1 MFLWPPFTKSPA
13 LARYFRV
20 LIWLTAASV
29 ASSFSAF
36 DCYATTINQFFKL
49 TVYSTGGTPVKIV
62 SADFNRDG
70 KPDVVALNSN
80 NVLSIV
86 LGSGNGAFGASKTIA
101 TLPANTAGSGVLM
114 VAGDFN
120 GDGNQDVAVMP
131 SPGNVV
137 RVFLGHGDGTFAGPV
152 NIADGLPSAGD
163 LQVGDFNGDDKSDIV
178 VANGDSVAV
187 LLGKSSGIFASPIV
201 TKTGLGAP
209 DHLVLALGDVNR
221 DSHLDIA
228 ANDTFG
234 SSQVLLGAGTGHF
247 TLEPTFTSA
256 NLPDAVPT
264 GIAISDFT
272 GDGIPDLAISTNAD
286 VSAFFLG
293 QTCLIPGYGD
303 GTFNLNSMTCTS
315 APYVFG
321 QMLEANLNGKPDLVF
336 ASDPLTVQF
345 NNGKGILTQST
356 YATGGGP
363 MALGD
368 FTGDGRQD
376 IVEGT
381 LGGVQVVVNSGSG
394 VLRAPLSISDIAGP
408 WTASMIMNSSNFN
421 GDGYA
426 DLAVVD
432 YFDEH
437 GFIEPGI
444 DLLLGGAKNQLT
456 KGSGVGLGF
465 TAFTD
470 FTSVPP
476 AIGDFNHDGIPD
488 IAIATTGNVMWNDS
502 NQDNQP
508 YAQVFFGDG
517 KGNFPTQGPALDLNS
532 NFYAAGDFNGDGS
545 ADLASID
552 GSTFEILIGK
562 GDGTF
567 ASPVSYAV
575 GANPVFVLQR
585 DLNGDGKKDIL
596 VVNQASNDVSILL
609 GKGDGTFQPQKT
621 FAAGTSPVAAIT
633 GDFNGDGKI
642 DIAVASSAG
651 ISVLLGNGNGTF
663 QAEKTYPAT
672 GAVTQIVE
680 ASLRQDGIEDLIGI
694 VPASQRFVVLPGTG
708 TGTFGAPVV
717 FPLDRA
723 PTQMVAGDFNH
734 DGATDLAFLAIS
746 FGNDPF
752 IGSGGVEVFYNQGGD
767 HVTLM
772 SSSSKPVANQSVT
785 FTAHVTP
792 SAGETGTP
800 AGIVTFKDGAR
811 FLGNISM
818 ATGAASIT
826 TKLTAGTHQIVA
838 EYGGNSNFNPNHSA
852 TLTIVATP

>member
-1 MFLWPPFTKSPA
+1 MLLRPSPA
-13 LARYFRV
+13 KTLPSIGSHRAV
-20 LIWLTAASV
+20 IPAAALIALL
-29 ASSFSAF
+29 FPAF
-36 DCYATTINQFFKL
+36 NCSATTVNQFFRL
-49 TVYSTGGTPVKIV
+49 TVYPTGGTPVKIV
-62 SADFNRDG
+62 TADFNHDG

-101 TLPANTAGSGVLM
+101 TLPANTASSGVLM

-120 GDGNQDVAVMP
+120 GDGNQDLALVP
-131 SPGNVV
+131 SPGNIV
-137 RVFLGHGDGTFAGPV
+137 RVFLGHGDGTFAGAV
-152 NIADGLPSAGD
+152 NIADGLTAAGD
-163 LQVGDFNGDDKSDIV
+163 LAVGDFNGDDKSDIV
-178 VANGDSVAV
+178 LAGTSSVAV
-187 LLGKSSGIFASPIV
+187 LLGKSSGIFANPV
-201 TKTGLGAP
+201 VVKTGLSAP
-209 DHLVLALGDVNR
+209 DHLVLAVGDVNR

-228 ANDTFG
+228 INDEAGDF
-234 SSQVLLGAGTGHF
+234 QILLGTGSGSF
-247 TLEPTFTSA
+247 NPKPIFSAAAPPETMPT
-256 NLPDAVPT
+256 D
-264 GIAISDFT
+264 IAIADFD
-272 GDGIPDLAISTNAD
+272 GDGRPDIATSYAWNSSIFSAGSTCI
-286 VSAFFLG
+286 L
-293 QTCLIPGYGD
+293 PGYGD
-303 GTFNLNSMTCTS
+303 GTFNLNSVTCTS
-315 APYVFG
+315 SPYVFG
-321 QMLEANLNGKPDLVF
+321 QMLVANLNGKPDLVF
-336 ASDPLTVQF
+336 ASDPMLVQL
-345 NNGKGILTQST
+345 NNGTGAFTTGL

-363 MALGD
+363 MAVGD

-381 LGGVQVVVNSGSG
+381 LGGVQVVANGG
-394 VLRAPLSISDIAGP
+394 AGLLRAPLSISDIAGP
-408 WTASMIMNSSNFN
+408 WTASMIMNSSDFN

-437 GFIEPGI
+437 GYIEPGI
-444 DLLLGGAKNQLT
+444 NRLLGGAKNSLT
-456 KGSGVGLGF
+456 TSPGGAGLGF
-465 TAFTD
+465 FSFND
-470 FTSVPP
+470 FSSVPP
-476 AIGDFNHDGIPD
+476 AIGDFNHDGNLD
-488 IAIATTGNVMWNDS
+488 IAIVTTGDVMWNDA

-508 YAQVFFGDG
+508 HAQVFFGDG
-517 KGNFPTQGPALDLNS
+517 KGNFPTAGPALDLNS
-532 NFYAAGDFNGDGS
+532 NFYAAGDFNGDGK

-585 DLNGDGKKDIL
+585 DLNGDGKKDII

-609 GKGDGTFQPQKT
+609 GNGDGTFLPQKT
-621 FAAGTSPVAAIT
+621 SAAGTAPVAAIT
-633 GDFNGDGKI
+633 GDFNRDGKI

-672 GAVTQIVE
+672 GSVTGIVE
-680 ASLRQDGIEDLIGI
+680 APLRQDGIEDLIGI

-708 TGTFGAPVV
+708 TGSFGAPVV
-717 FPLDRA
+717 FPLDRP

-752 IGSGGVEVFYNQGGD
+752 TGSGGVEVFYNQGGD
-767 HVTLM
+767 QVALTTN
-772 SSSSKPVANQSVT
+772 STKPLANQSVT

-792 SAGETGTP
+792 SIGETGTP
-800 AGIVTFKDGAR
+800 TGIVTFKDGSR

-818 ATGAASIT
+818 SAGAASIT
-826 TKLTAGTHQIVA
+826 TELTAGTHQIVA
-838 EYGGNSNFNPNHSA
+838 EYGGNSTFNPNHSS
-852 TLTIVATP
+852 TLTIVVVP

>member
-1 MFLWPPFTKSPA
+1 MLLRPYLPKAPVSIGY
-13 LARYFRV
+13 LRV
-20 LIWLTAASV
+20 LVSSV
-29 ASSFSAF
+29 SVLIALLFPAF
-36 DCYATTINQFFKL
+36 DCYATTANQFFRL
-49 TVYSTGGTPVKIV
+49 TVYPTGGTPVKIV
-62 SADFNRDG
+62 TADFNRDG

-86 LGSGNGAFGASKTIA
+86 LGSGNGVFGASKTIA
-101 TLPANTAGSGVLM
+101 TLPVNTASSGVLM

-120 GDGNQDVAVMP
+120 GDGNQDLAVVP

-137 RVFLGHGDGTFAGPV
+137 KVFLGHGDGTFAAPV
-152 NIADGLPSAGD
+152 SIEDGLTAAGD
-163 LQVGDFNGDDKSDIV
+163 MQVGDFNGDDKADIV
-178 VANGDSVAV
+178 VANAASVAV
-187 LLGKSSGIFASPIV
+187 LLGKASGIFATPIV
-201 TKTGLGAP
+201 TKTDLSAP

-221 DSHLDIA
+221 DSHLDIV

-247 TLEPTFTSA
+247 SLKPAFAFA
-256 NLPDAVPT
+256 NLPDSLPT

-272 GDGIPDLAISTNAD
+272 GDGIPDLAASSSAD
-286 VSAFFLG
+286 SPIFFLG

-303 GTFNLNSMTCTS
+303 GTFNLNSEICTS

-321 QMLEANLNGKPDLVF
+321 QMLAGNLNGKPDLVF
-336 ASDPLTVQF
+336 SSDPLMVQL
-345 NNGKGILTQST
+345 NNGKGAFTTSM

-381 LGGVQVVVNSGSG
+381 LGGVQVVANAGSG

-408 WTASMIMNSSNFN
+408 WTASMIMNSSDFN

-437 GFIEPGI
+437 GYIEPGI
-444 DLLLGGAKNQLT
+444 DLLLGGSKNLLT

-465 TAFTD
+465 FAFTD
-470 FTSVPP
+470 FTSVPL
-476 AIGDFNHDGIPD
+476 AIGDFNHDGYLD
-488 IAIATTGNVMWNDS
+488 FAIATTGNVMWNDP

-517 KGNFPTQGPALDLNS
+517 KGNFPTQGPALDLSS
-532 NFYAAGDFNGDGS
+532 NFYAAGDFNGDGK
-545 ADLASID
+545 ADLASLD

-567 ASPVSYAV
+567 APPVTYAV

-585 DLNGDGKKDIL
+585 DLNGDGKKDII
-596 VVNQASNDVSILL
+596 VVNQDSDDVSVLL
-609 GKGDGTFQPQKT
+609 GKGDGTFLPQKT
-621 FAAGTSPVAAIT
+621 FAAGTAPVAAIT
-633 GDFNGDGKI
+633 GDFNGDKKI

-651 ISVLLGNGNGTF
+651 VSVLLGNGDGTF
-663 QAEKTYPAT
+663 QPEKTYPAT
-672 GAVTQIVE
+672 GSVTEIVE
-680 ASLRQDGIEDLIGI
+680 APLRQDGIEDLIGM

-708 TGTFGAPVV
+708 TGTFGTPVV

-723 PTQMVAGDFNH
+723 PTQMVAADFNH

-752 IGSGGVEVFYNQGGD
+752 TGAGGVEVFYNLGGD
-767 HVTLM
+767 HVTLT
-772 SSSSKPVANQSVT
+772 SSLSKPVANQSVT

-792 SAGETGTP
+792 SSGETGTP
-800 AGIVTFKDGAR
+800 TGMVTFKDGSR
-811 FLGNISM
+811 FLGNVSM
-818 ATGAASIT
+818 TAGAASIT

-852 TLTIVATP
+852 TLTIVAAP